1 VTQEVAAMHTQIGDR
16 AVVLGAGVAGLL
28 AARVLADAYGQ
39 VTVIDRD
46 ELPETPRHRRGV
58 PHGRHLHAL
67 AARGQQALEE
77 LFPGLTAE
85 LVAQG
90 APAGNLLANARL
102 YLSGHRL
109 RQTDTGLVLLCAS
122 RPLLEG
128 SVRARVRAL
137 PNVTVLDRCDLVGLA
152 TTPDGRRVTGVRVLR
167 RADGSA
173 EDLLSADLVVDATG
187 RGSRIPVWLEALG
200 YARPQTEQVRV
211 GLGYA
216 TRTYRPPPDALDGD
230 LAVLQAATPQHPRT
244 GALQRLE
251 GDRWM
256 VTLAGILGDHPPTD
270 PDGFLAFA
278 RSLRFPDIYQAVSEA
293 EPLDDPVGFRFP
305 ASVRHRYE
313 GLGRFPDGLLV
324 VGDAVASFN
333 PIYGQ
338 GMSVAALEALALRRH
353 LEKGAEPQPRR
364 WFRDLAHV
372 VDVPWDM
379 SAGGDLAF
387 PGVQGRRTP
396 KVRLVSAYLA
406 RLHAAAAHDA
416 RLASAFI
423 HVAGLVAPP
432 QTLLRPQIVVR
443 VLRASLHP
451 VAVPTTLGPA
461 EDVGDG
467 RGEAGKGHQGHQAQ
481 DHAPG
486 RQRAL
491 VAPGGDHGGD
501 LAGQHGHGGD
511 GGRHQGDRAQR
522 EQQQR
527 QVGGDGGRGGGEQ
540 RDGPA
545 EPAGQGG
552 DQHAV
557 EEHERGEGDHRHPS
571 RPHQVEVGV
580 ARTQGLQPGPGQ
592 DQEQG
597 AEGGATGPPGGQPA
611 PQQQEGCS

>member
-1 VTQEVAAMHTQIGDR
+1 MRTQIGDR
-16 AVVLGAGVAGLL
+16 AVVLGAGMAGLL
-28 AARVLADAYGQ
+28 AAHVLADAYGQ
-39 VTVIDRD
+39 VTVVDRD
-46 ELPETPRHRRGV
+46 ELPEGSSHRRGV

-90 APAGNLLANARL
+90 APAGSLLANARL

-128 SVRARVRAL
+128 TVRARVRAL
-137 PNVTVLDRCDLVGLA
+137 PNVTVLDRRDVVGLA

-173 EDLLSADLVVDATG
+173 EELLGADLVVDATG
-187 RGSRIPVWLEALG
+187 RGSRVPLWLEALG
-200 YARPQTEQVRV
+200 YARPARAQVRV

-216 TRTYRPPPDALDGD
+216 TRIYRLPPDVLDGD
-230 LAVLQAATPQHPRT
+230 LAVLQAATPRHPRT

-278 RSLRFPDIYQAVSEA
+278 RSLRFPDIYRAIRDA
-293 EPLDDPVGFRFP
+293 EPLDDPVPFRFP

-313 GLGRFPDGLLV
+313 RLDRFPDGLLV
-324 VGDAVASFN
+324 LGDAVCSFN

-353 LEKGAEPQPRR
+353 LEHGAEPHPRR
-364 WFRDLAHV
+364 WFRDLAKL

-387 PGVQGRRTP
+387 PGVPGRRTL
-396 KVRLVSAYLA
+396 KLRLVGAYLA

-416 RLASAFI
+416 RLAGAFV

-432 QTLLRPQIVVR
+432 QTLLSPRVAVR
-443 VLRASLHP
+443 VLRTITRVAYGRSRRRTRRAASG
-451 VAVPTTLGPA
+451 ADRRAAT
-461 EDVGDG
+461 
-467 RGEAGKGHQGHQAQ
+467 AG
-481 DHAPG
+481 
-486 RQRAL
+486 
-491 VAPGGDHGGD
+491 
-501 LAGQHGHGGD
+501 
-511 GGRHQGDRAQR
+511 
-522 EQQQR
+522 
-527 QVGGDGGRGGGEQ
+527 
-540 RDGPA
+540 
-545 EPAGQGG
+545 
-552 DQHAV
+552 
-557 EEHERGEGDHRHPS
+557 S
-571 RPHQVEVGV
+571 RPRRGR
-580 ARTQGLQPGPGQ
+580 AG
-592 DQEQG
+592 
-597 AEGGATGPPGGQPA
+597 
-611 PQQQEGCS
+611 